1 MRLRNSIFSKLILG
15 DILLIVFISLLG
27 CDIQF
32 GGGGDGDGG
41 DSFETIQGTVISITP
56 NTIPVEGTFV
66 VINNNPELFDTLSS
80 SGFFLIEGLFSGS
93 STRLDFREQQD
104 PPSFATTFL
113 NVYRGATLELGE
125 IDIVNG
131 QVNIQ
136 GPIVTNFNG
145 TVLENNCDVNSGTLE
160 VQTRDSNP
168 RVFVIV
174 TITPTTDITGC
185 RNEPCFCEDIGTRV
199 QVRGVLEA
207 SGNNVTA
214 GTLTI
219 R

>member
-1 MRLRNSIFSKLILG
+1 MRFRISILSKLILRN
-15 DILLIVFISLLG
+15 ILLMAFISLLA

-32 GGGGDGDGG
+32 GGGGGGDGG
-41 DSFETIQGTVISITP
+41 DSFETVQGTVISIVP

-66 VINNNPELFDTLSS
+66 VINNNPELSDVLPR
-80 SGFFLIEGLFSGS
+80 SGFFFIEGLFSGS

-113 NVYRGATLELGE
+113 NVYRGATVELGE
-125 IDIVNG
+125 INIVNG
-131 QVNIQ
+131 QVNIP
-136 GPIVTNFNG
+136 GPIVTDFNA

-160 VQTRDSNP
+160 VETRDRNP

-174 TITPTTDITGC
+174 TITPTTTITGC
-185 RNEPCFCEDIGTRV
+185 RIEPCFCEDIGTRV
-199 QVRGVLEA
+199 QATGVLET
-207 SGNNVTA
+207 GNNVTA
-214 GTLTI
+214 DTLTI